1 MSAVAAPVAERG
13 WLSKTAAL
21 ARKDVRIELRAR
33 DTLPP
38 MLAFS
43 FAVTLLLAFTLPTSG
58 RLEAPV
64 SVPGVGLAPLADVL
78 AGFFW
83 VTVLFAGL
91 IGFARTFEVD
101 QQEGALDVLLLAPLD
116 RTGLFFAKAAANLV
130 SISLVE
136 AVLLPGF
143 ALLFGVE
150 LVSSLGPMVVV
161 VLLVNVG
168 FVSIGTL
175 FSALAAGTRSRE
187 LILPILALPALVP
200 TFIGAVELTS
210 DLFLGGGFGAVTEQ
224 GWFGILLA
232 FDVIMTTTA
241 ALAFEFAI
249 D

>member
-1 MSAVAAPVAERG
+1 VSAVAASVAERG
-13 WLSKTAAL
+13 WLSKTAVL
-21 ARKDVRIELRAR
+21 IRKDLRVELRAR

-58 RLEAPV
+58 SLEAPT
-64 SVPGVGLAPLADVL
+64 SVVGVGVAPLADVL

-91 IGFARTFEVD
+91 VGFARTFEID
-101 QQEGALDVLLLAPLD
+101 QQEGALDVLLLVPLD
-116 RTGLFFAKAAANLV
+116 RTGLFVAKAAANFV
-130 SISLVE
+130 SITVVE
-136 AVLLPGF
+136 AVLLPAF
-143 ALLFGVE
+143 AVLFGVE
-150 LVSSLGPMVVV
+150 LVSSLGPMIVVV
-161 VLLVNVG
+161 VLVNIG
-168 FVSIGTL
+168 FVAIGTL

-200 TFIGAVELTS
+200 VFIAGLELSS
-210 DLFLGGGFGAVTEQ
+210 DLFLGGGLGAVTEQ

-232 FDVIMTTTA
+232 FDVIMATA
-241 ALAFEFAI
+241 GALAFEFAI

>member
-13 WLSKTAAL
+13 WLSKTTVL
-21 ARKDVRIELRAR
+21 IRKDLRVELRAR

-58 RLEAPV
+58 RLEAPT
-64 SVPGVGLAPLADVL
+64 SVVGVGVAPLADVL

-91 IGFARTFEVD
+91 VGFARTFEID
-101 QQEGALDVLLLAPLD
+101 QQEGALDVLLLVPLD
-116 RTGLFFAKAAANLV
+116 RTGLFVAKAAANFV
-130 SISLVE
+130 SITIVE
-136 AVLLPGF
+136 AVLLPAF
-143 ALLFGVE
+143 AVLFGVE
-150 LVSSLGPMVVV
+150 LVSSLGPMLMV
-161 VLLVNVG
+161 VLLVNIG
-168 FVSIGTL
+168 FVAIGTL

-200 TFIGAVELTS
+200 VFIAGLELSS
-210 DLFLGGGFGAVTEQ
+210 DLFLGGGLGAVTEQ

-232 FDVIMTTTA
+232 FDVIMTTA
-241 ALAFEFAI
+241 GALAFEFAI

>member
-1 MSAVAAPVAERG
+1 MNSVAASVAERG
-13 WLSKTAAL
+13 WLAKAATL
-21 ARKDVRIELRAR
+21 ARKDLRIELRAR

-43 FAVTLLLAFTLPTSG
+43 FAVTMLLAFTLPTSG
-58 RLEAPV
+58 RLEAPT
-64 SVPGVGLAPLADVL
+64 SVAGVGLAPLADVL

-116 RTGLFFAKAAANLV
+116 RTGLFFAKAAANFV
-130 SISLVE
+130 SILLVE
-136 AVLLPGF
+136 AVMLPAF
-143 ALLFGVE
+143 ALLFGVD
-150 LVSSLGPMVVV
+150 LVSSLGPMVLV

-168 FVSIGTL
+168 FVAIGTL

-200 TFIGAVELTS
+200 VFIAGLELSS
-210 DLFLGGGFGAVTEQ
+210 DLFLGGGFGAVTER

-249 D
+249 E

>member
-13 WLSKTAAL
+13 WLAKTTVL
-21 ARKDVRIELRAR
+21 IRKDLRVELRAR

-58 RLEAPV
+58 RLEAAT
-64 SVPGVGLAPLADVL
+64 SVVGVGVAPLADVL

-91 IGFARTFEVD
+91 VGFARTFEID
-101 QQEGALDVLLLAPLD
+101 QQEGALDVLLLVPLD
-116 RTGLFFAKAAANLV
+116 RTGLFVAKAAANFV
-130 SISLVE
+130 SITIVE
-136 AVLLPGF
+136 AVLLPAF
-143 ALLFGVE
+143 AVLFGVE
-150 LVSSLGPMVVV
+150 LVSSLGPMLVV
-161 VLLVNVG
+161 VLLVNIG
-168 FVSIGTL
+168 FVAIGTL

-200 TFIGAVELTS
+200 VFIAGLELSS
-210 DLFLGGGFGAVTEQ
+210 DLFLGGGLGAVTER

-232 FDVIMTTTA
+232 FDVIMTTA
-241 ALAFEFAI
+241 GALAFEFAI

>member
-1 MSAVAAPVAERG
+1 VSAVAAPVAERG

>member
-1 MSAVAAPVAERG
+1 MSTVELG
-13 WLSKTAAL
+13 WASKTAAL
-21 ARKDVRIELRAR
+21 VRKDVRIELRAR

-38 MLAFS
+38 MMAFS

-58 RLEAPV
+58 RLEAPT
-64 SVPGVGLAPLADVL
+64 SVVGVGLAPLADVL

-101 QQEGALDVLLLAPLD
+101 QQEGALDVLLLVPLD
-116 RTGLFFAKAAANLV
+116 RTGLFFAKAAANFV
-130 SISLVE
+130 SILLVE
-136 AVLLPGF
+136 AVLLPAF
-143 ALLFGVE
+143 ALLFGID
-150 LVSSLGPMVVV
+150 LASSLGPMVLV
-161 VLLVNVG
+161 VLLVNIG
-168 FVSIGTL
+168 FVAIGTL

-200 TFIGAVELTS
+200 VFIAGLELSS
-210 DLFLGGGFGAVTEQ
+210 DLFLGGGFGAVAEQ
-224 GWFGILLA
+224 GWFGILLG

>member
-1 MSAVAAPVAERG
+1 MSAVAASVAERG
-13 WLSKTAAL
+13 WLSKTAVL
-21 ARKDVRIELRAR
+21 IRKDLRVELRAR

-58 RLEAPV
+58 SLEAPT
-64 SVPGVGLAPLADVL
+64 SVVGVGVAPLADVL

-91 IGFARTFEVD
+91 VGFARTFEID
-101 QQEGALDVLLLAPLD
+101 QQEGALDVLLLVPLD
-116 RTGLFFAKAAANLV
+116 RTGLFVAKAAANFV
-130 SISLVE
+130 SITVVE
-136 AVLLPGF
+136 AVLLPAF
-143 ALLFGVE
+143 AVLFGVE
-150 LVSSLGPMVVV
+150 LVSSLGPMIVVV
-161 VLLVNVG
+161 VLVNIG
-168 FVSIGTL
+168 FVAIGTL

-200 TFIGAVELTS
+200 VFIAGLELSS
-210 DLFLGGGFGAVTEQ
+210 DLFLGGGLGAVTEQ

-232 FDVIMTTTA
+232 FDVIMATA
-241 ALAFEFAI
+241 GALAFEFAI